1 MGRSLYGRVRD
12 IIESARQG
20 AARSV
25 NTAQVVSN
33 WLVGKE
39 IVQEEQKGALRAG
52 YGKRLLKTLSRRLQI
67 EFGRGYSF
75 PNIKLFRQFHLAY
88 PRLLQGRKIL
98 HPAGGAFMLP
108 IDETIPDPVG
118 RELPKKEIGYPLGS
132 QSCHPGVLSQNLA
145 WRHYRALIRVDV
157 PGARS
162 FYELESVKNGWSGR
176 ELERQ
181 INSLLY
187 ERLALSKDKGGLMKL
202 ATKGHEVRRP
212 EDAFKDPVVMEF
224 LGLPGSPQISEGNL
238 EGALIVNL
246 RQFLLELG
254 KGFAF
259 VSRQER
265 LSLDGDHFYVD
276 LVFYHAVL
284 KCFVLIDLKVGKLTH
299 QDLGQMQLYVNYFD
313 AERRSAGDGP
323 TLGLI
328 LCTDKNDAVVRYTL
342 GRGRRKIFA
351 SRYKLHLPT
360 EAELAAE
367 LRRELSEFQQR

>member
-12 IIESARQG
+12 IIETARRSV
-20 AARSV
+20 ARSV

-39 IVQEEQKGALRAG
+39 IVQEEQKGASRAG
-52 YGKRLLKTLSRRLQI
+52 YGRRLLHNLSQRLQG
-67 EFGRGYSF
+67 ELGRGYSF
-75 PNIKLFRQFHLAY
+75 PNVKLFRQFHLAY
-88 PRLLQGRKIL
+88 PRLLEGRKIL
-98 HPAGGAFMLP
+98 YPL
-108 IDETIPDPVG
+108 G
-118 RELPKKEIGYPLGS
+118 RELAEREIGYPVGS
-132 QSCHPGVLSQNLA
+132 QSWHPGVLSPNLA
-145 WRHYRALIRVDV
+145 WRHYRALLRVST
-157 PGARS
+157 PAARP
-162 FYELESVKNGWSGR
+162 FYELEAVKNGWSGR

-187 ERLALSKDKGGLMKL
+187 ERLALSKDKGGLLKL
-202 ATKGHEVRRP
+202 STEGHEVRRP
-212 EDAFKDPVVMEF
+212 ADAFKDPFVMEF
-224 LGLPGSPQISEGNL
+224 LGLPQAPQLSESGL
-238 EGALIVNL
+238 EGALIANL

-313 AERRSAGDGP
+313 AKRRSAGDGP
-323 TLGLI
+323 SLGLI
-328 LCTDKNDAVVRYTL
+328 LVTDKNEAVVRYTL
-342 GRGRRKIFA
+342 GHGRRKIFA

-367 LRRELSEFQQR
+367 LRREVSEFKLK

>member
-1 MGRSLYGRVRD
+1 MGSSLYGRVRE
-12 IIESARQG
+12 IIESARRG
-20 AARSV
+20 MARSV

-39 IVQEEQKGALRAG
+39 IVQDEQKGALRAE
-52 YGKRLLKTLSRRLQI
+52 YGKHLLKSLSGRLQVEFGKGYSIANI
-67 EFGRGYSF
+67 EF
-75 PNIKLFRQFHLAY
+75 FRRFYIAY
-88 PRLLQGRKIL
+88 PQLLQGREIPSRAGTKSGVPFDESIPYPLVRELPGKKIL
-98 HPAGGAFMLP
+98 HP
-108 IDETIPDPVG
+108 
-118 RELPKKEIGYPLGS
+118 
-132 QSCHPGVLSQNLA
+132 GVLNPNLA
-145 WRHYRALIRVDV
+145 WRHYLALIQVDG
-157 PGARS
+157 PMARS
-162 FYELESVKNGWSGR
+162 FYELEAVKNGWSGR

-181 INSLLY
+181 INSLLF
-187 ERLALSKDKGGLMKL
+187 ERLALSKDKAGLMKL
-202 ATKGHEVRRP
+202 ATKGQEVRRP

-224 LGLPGSPQISEGNL
+224 LGLPAVPALSESNL
-238 EGALIVNL
+238 EGSLIANL

-259 VSRQER
+259 VARQER

-284 KCFVLIDLKVGKLTH
+284 KCYVLIDLKVGKLTH

-313 AERRSAGDGP
+313 AERRFTGDGP

-342 GRGRRKIFA
+342 GRGRKKIFA

-367 LRRELSEFQQR
+367 LRREVSNLKANNPR